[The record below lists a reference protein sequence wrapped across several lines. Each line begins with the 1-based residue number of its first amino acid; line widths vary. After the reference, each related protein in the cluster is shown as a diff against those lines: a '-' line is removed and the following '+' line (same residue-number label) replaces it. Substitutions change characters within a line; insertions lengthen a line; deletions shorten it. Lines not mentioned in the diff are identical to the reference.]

1 MDSIQLALV
10 DSGGSTHH
18 KILGVLVHGEGNDF
32 PNGLFTCEEHDQT
45 VNTGSCTCM
54 RGSTIGKGVVHG
66 RELGL
71 DVFFTQAHHLEGLHH
86 DLRIVVP
93 DCTGSRLIAVTY
105 QVILVGVDIQQLFG
119 IALCL
124 FQSLQAALR
133 HGEGIVAEFQFA
145 GLFADFVHGEVH
157 DPAKCIL
164 LFIEVAGDPS
174 AHQGTDDTCGLLCSS
189 QLACSHADKGT
200 GLQLQLLRKDDI
212 IKLCENH
219 PDCVFLS
226 YTNSDLVDQKFCD
239 EMKRVGNI
247 TLTISIEGT
256 KDSNDA
262 RRGEGSYDHVMKAMD
277 LLRENGCLFGI
288 SVCYTRAN
296 VDAVTSDEFVDL
308 MIKKGVRFA
317 WYFNYMP
324 VGKGALPELIPTPE
338 QRTHMYKWLRKM
350 RNSKTGKPMFV
361 IDFQNDAEFVG
372 GCIAGGRNYFHI
384 NSAGDIEPCVF
395 IHYSDSNIRQ
405 QTLLEALK
413 RPLFQAYYHGQPFND
428 NHLRPC
434 PMLENPQ
441 CLRAMIKKT
450 GAASTDLLAPESVET
465 LCSRCDK
472 FANAWAPV
480 ADELWNST
488 KHPVTKTRYYRDT
501 PEGKAELAKEK
512 EENKD

>member
-1 MDSIQLALV
+1 MNMKDKAQRAAASVAIDQMLKYLKKAPEENLLKLV
-10 DSGGSTHH
+10 DIGESLVGNVFPKQNFG
-18 KILGVLVHGEGNDF
+18 KIRNAVKDPENIWRQFALDIVDTVDHDVIKKMILAFGLGAGV
-32 PNGLFTCEEHDQT
+32 NGTKD
-45 VNTGSCTCM
+45 VRKN
-54 RGSTIGKGVVHG
+54 
-66 RELGL
+66 REKYNCN
-71 DVFFTQAHHLEGLHH
+71 
-86 DLRIVVP
+86 IP
-93 DCTGSRLIAVTY
+93 W
-105 QVILVGVDIQQLFG
+105 VILLDPTSACNRKCKGCWSAEYG
-119 IALCL
+119 YK
-124 FQSLQAALR
+124 QSLSFEEMDDIVCQGVNMGT
-133 HGEGIVAEFQFA
+133 HFYMFTGGEPLI
-145 GLFADFVHGEVH
+145 
-157 DPAKCIL
+157 
-164 LFIEVAGDPS
+164 
-174 AHQGTDDTCGLLCSS
+174 
-189 QLACSHADKGT
+189 
-200 GLQLQLLRKDDI
+200 RKDDI

-247 TLTISIEGT
+247 TLAISIEGT